1 MAPGGTAVFG
11 HRETDAADDAEA
23 AQLLAALCA
32 GDEVAFRQVVHVH
45 YNLVYRIA
53 WRMLGGPEG
62 AEDVAQEVFLRLWR
76 SAAQLHDARSLRAWL
91 ARVASNLAI
100 DRMRRRRPD
109 MSAEF
114 PELVDPAAG
123 PEREV
128 ERKATARI
136 VDAAIAAL
144 PERQRVAIV
153 LTYYEALANA
163 DVADVLGVSI
173 EAVESLLA
181 RARRKLK
188 EVLQPHRQEILA
200 DID

>member
-1 MAPGGTAVFG
+1 
-11 HRETDAADDAEA
+11 
-23 AQLLAALCA
+23 
-32 GDEVAFRQVVHVH
+32 
-45 YNLVYRIA
+45 
-53 WRMLGGPEG
+53 MLGGPEG

-76 SAAQLHDARSLRAWL
+76 SAERLRDARSLRAWL

-109 MSAEF
+109 TSAELLEF
-114 PELVDPAAG
+114 VDPAAR

-128 ERKATARI
+128 ERKAAGRI

-181 RARRKLK
+181 RARCKLK
-188 EVLQPHRQEILA
+188 EVLQPHRQDILA
-200 DID
+200 DMD